1 MIYLLSVMPEGFEE
15 LDLPEGKNYIDL
27 KQERVWRYVGKDLQ
41 SVTVSDLIARKAV
54 VNPFCRI

>member
-1 MIYLLSVMPEGFEE
+1 MPEGFEE